1 MILCIICLVGLP
13 NGVIG
18 ANNDGPG
25 ILGGNMATVILS
37 NSTIVE
43 NPQVGT
49 IVGFIGV
56 TGEGASEN
64 ASFRLID
71 PGSGRF
77 EIKPISQEGIL
88 NWVLVVKNSVSG
100 DGSSLFDFE
109 NDALNNFT
117 FKISATGD
125 LGTVVATT
133 TFTVSV
139 TDNTAPTEVILS
151 NSSVVEH
158 AQTGSVIGYFWTSD
172 LDENDTFTYTL
183 TDDAGGRFGIVDGNL
198 VVKDGSLLDHQA
210 AKSHQIMVEV
220 KDSDGNV
227 YTESLTIN
235 VSDAVDLQDAA
246 ATDDQLFGSAEAALF
261 DDLSGNNKLYGSAD
275 DDAINGLGGN
285 DKLYGLAGND
295 TLNGGVGKDILSGG
309 DGADTFVFDAPLK
322 KGHFDQIRDFK
333 SGQDKVVFDL
343 DALKTFK
350 VKASKSD
357 LLDLAKKGK
366 LDKKSSVELDKV
378 FKEGKLEKKFFT
390 VGTTSKDGNDYVV
403 YSKKSGTV
411 YLDVDGSGSAKPV
424 EILKLKPGTTLSF
437 NDFLF
442 I

>member
-1 MILCIICLVGLP
+1 VGP
-13 NGVIG
+13 PCAVID
-18 ANNDGPG
+18 ANADGPG
-25 ILGGNMATVILS
+25 ILGDNMATVTLS
-37 NSTIVE
+37 NSTVIE

-64 ASFRLID
+64 AAFRLID

-109 NDALNNFT
+109 NDALNHFT

-125 LGTVVATT
+125 VGTVVAMT

-139 TDNTAPTEVILS
+139 TDNTAPTEIILS
-151 NSSVVEH
+151 DNSVVEH
-158 AQTGSVIGYFWTSD
+158 AQTGTVIGPLWAID
-172 LDENDTFTYTL
+172 PDDDDILTYTL
-183 TDDAGGRFGIVDGNL
+183 TNDAGGRFDIVDGN
-198 VVKDGSLLDHQA
+198 VMVKDGSLLDYA
-210 AKSHQIMVEV
+210 AARSHQITVEV
-220 KDSDGNV
+220 KDADGNV

-235 VSDAVDLQDAA
+235 VSDAVDIRNGT
-246 ATDDQLFGSAEAALF
+246 ATNDRLLGRAEAALF
-261 DDLSGNNKLYGSAD
+261 EDLSGNNRLCGSAED
-275 DDAINGLGGN
+275 DVINGLGGN

-357 LLDLAKKGK
+357 LLDFAKKGK
-366 LDKKSSVELDKV
+366 PDKKASFELDKV

-411 YLDVDGSGSAKPV
+411 YLDVDGSGSAKPI
-424 EILKLKPGTTLSF
+424 EILKLKPDTALAFS
-437 NDFLF
+437 DFLF

>member
-1 MILCIICLVGLP
+1 
-13 NGVIG
+13 
-18 ANNDGPG
+18 
-25 ILGGNMATVILS
+25 MATVTLS

-64 ASFRLID
+64 AAFRLID

-109 NDALNNFT
+109 NDALNQFT

-125 LGTVVATT
+125 VGTVVALT

-151 NSSVVEH
+151 DSSVVEH
-158 AQTGSVIGYFWTSD
+158 AQTGTVIGSLWAFD
-172 LDENDTFTYTL
+172 PDDDDTFTYTL
-183 TDDAGGRFGIVDGNL
+183 TDNAGGRFDIVDGNV
-198 VVKDGSLLDHQA
+198 VVKDGSLLDYLS
-210 AKSHQIMVEV
+210 AKSHQITVEV

-235 VSDAVDLQDAA
+235 VSDAVNLQDAA
-246 ATDDQLFGSAEAALF
+246 ATDDRLFGSAEAALF
-261 DDLSGNNKLYGSAD
+261 KDLSGNDTLYGLAD
-275 DDAINGLGGN
+275 D

-295 TLNGGVGKDILSGG
+295 TLNGGAGKDILSGG
-309 DGADTFVFDAPLK
+309 DGADTFVFDNPFK
-322 KGHFDQIRDFK
+322 KGHFDHINDFK
-333 SGQDKVVFDL
+333 SGQDKIQFDL
-343 DALKTFK
+343 DALKGFK
-350 VKASKSD
+350 VKAAKSD
-357 LLDLAKKGK
+357 LLDLAKRSK
-366 LDKKSSVELDKV
+366 LDKKSSVGLDKV

-390 VGTTSKDGNDYVV
+390 VGAASNDGNDYIV
-403 YSKKSGTV
+403 YTKKSGTV
-411 YLDVDGSGSAKPV
+411 YLDVDGSGSAKPI
-424 EILKLKPGTTLSF
+424 ELLKLKPGTTLSF

>member
-1 MILCIICLVGLP
+1 
-13 NGVIG
+13 
-18 ANNDGPG
+18 
-25 ILGGNMATVILS
+25 MATVTLS

-64 ASFRLID
+64 AAFRLID

-109 NDALNNFT
+109 NDALNQFT

-125 LGTVVATT
+125 VGTVVATT

-139 TDNTAPTEVILS
+139 TDNTAPTEIILS
-151 NSSVVEH
+151 DSSVVEH
-158 AQTGSVIGYFWTSD
+158 AQTGTVIGSLWAFD
-172 LDENDTFTYTL
+172 PDDDDTFTYTL
-183 TDDAGGRFGIVDGNL
+183 TDDAGGRFDIVDGNV
-198 VVKDGSLLDHQA
+198 VVKDGSLLDYLS
-210 AKSHQIMVEV
+210 AKSHQITVEV
-220 KDSDGNV
+220 KDSDGNIH
-227 YTESLTIN
+227 TANLTIN
-235 VSDAVDLQDAA
+235 VSDAVDIRNGT
-246 ATDDQLFGSAEAALF
+246 ATNDRLYDSARSDLFK
-261 DDLSGNNKLYGSAD
+261 DLSGD
-275 DDAINGLGGN
+275 DMLNGGAGN

-295 TLNGGVGKDILSGG
+295 TLNGGAGKDFLSGG
-309 DGADTFVFDAPLK
+309 DGADTFVFDNPFK
-322 KGHFDQIRDFK
+322 KGHFDHINDFK
-333 SGQDKVVFDL
+333 SGQDKIHFDL
-343 DALKTFK
+343 DALTGFK
-350 VKASKSD
+350 VKAAKSD
-357 LLDLAKKGK
+357 LLDLAKKSK
-366 LDKKSSVELDKV
+366 LDKKSSVGFDKV

-390 VGTTSKDGNDYVV
+390 VGTASNDGNDYVV
-403 YSKKSGTV
+403 YTKKSGTV
-411 YLDVDGSGSAKPV
+411 YLDVDGSGSAKPI

>member
-1 MILCIICLVGLP
+1 
-13 NGVIG
+13 
-18 ANNDGPG
+18 
-25 ILGGNMATVILS
+25 MATVILS
-37 NSTIVE
+37 NSTVIE

-49 IVGFIGV
+49 IVGYIGV
-56 TGEGASEN
+56 IGEGASEN

-88 NWVLVVKNSVSG
+88 NWVLVVKNSVNG

-109 NDALNNFT
+109 NDALNDFT

-151 NSSVVEH
+151 NSSVDEH
-158 AQTGSVIGYFWTSD
+158 AQTGSVIGYLWTSD
-172 LDENDTFTYTL
+172 PDENDTFTYTL

-220 KDSDGNV
+220 RDFDGNV
-227 YTESLTIN
+227 HTANLTIN
-235 VSDAVDLQDAA
+235 VSDAVDIRNGT
-246 ATDDQLFGSAEAALF
+246 ATNDRLLGSDGADVF
-261 DDLSGNNKLYGSAD
+261 KGMSGHDTLYGLAGD
-275 DDAINGLGGN
+275 DTLYGLTGN

-295 TLNGGVGKDILSGG
+295 TLNGGAGKDFLSGG
-309 DGADTFVFDAPLK
+309 GGSDTFVFDAPFK
-322 KGHFDQIRDFK
+322 KGHFDQISDFR
-333 SGQDKVVFDL
+333 SGQDKIQFDL
-343 DALKTFK
+343 DGLKAFK

-366 LDKKSSVELDKV
+366 PDKKSSVGLDKV
-378 FKEGKLEKKFFT
+378 FKEGNLEKKFFT
-390 VGTTSKDGNDYVV
+390 VGTTAKDGNDYIV

-411 YLDVDGSGSAKPV
+411 YLDADGSGSAKPI
-424 EILKLKPGTTLSF
+424 EILKIKPDASLSF

>member
-357 LLDLAKKGK
+357 LLDFAKKGK
-366 LDKKSSVELDKV
+366 PDKKSSVELDKV

>member
-1 MILCIICLVGLP
+1 MASSAESTIGL
-13 NGVIG
+13 GS
-18 ANNDGPG
+18 
-25 ILGGNMATVILS
+25 LGDNMATVTLS

-64 ASFRLID
+64 AAFRLID

-109 NDALNNFT
+109 SDALNQFT

-125 LGTVVATT
+125 VGTVVAMT

-139 TDNTAPTEVILS
+139 TDNTAPTEIILS
-151 NSSVVEH
+151 DSSVVEH
-158 AQTGSVIGYFWTSD
+158 AQTGTVIGSLWA
-172 LDENDTFTYTL
+172 LDPDDDDTFTYTL
-183 TDDAGGRFGIVDGNL
+183 TDDAGGRFDIVDGNL
-198 VVKDGSLLDHQA
+198 VVKDGSLLDYLT

-220 KDSDGNV
+220 RDSDGNIH
-227 YTESLTIN
+227 TANLTIN
-235 VSDAVDLQDAA
+235 VSDAVDIRNST
-246 ATDDQLFGSAEAALF
+246 ATNNRLLDSAGADLFK
-261 DDLSGNNKLYGSAD
+261 DLSGNDTLYGLAGD
-275 DDAINGLGGN
+275 DMLNGGAGN
-285 DKLYGLAGND
+285 DRLYGLAGND
-295 TLNGGVGKDILSGG
+295 TLNGGAGKDFLSGG
-309 DGADTFVFDAPLK
+309 DGADTFVFDTPFK
-322 KGHFDQIRDFK
+322 KGHFDHINDFK
-333 SGQDKVVFDL
+333 SGQDKIQFDL
-343 DALKTFK
+343 DALKGFK
-350 VKASKSD
+350 VKAAKSD

-366 LDKKSSVELDKV
+366 LDKKSSVGLDKV

-390 VGTTSKDGNDYVV
+390 VGTASNDGNDYIV
-403 YSKKSGTV
+403 YTKKSGTV
-411 YLDVDGSGSAKPV
+411 YLDVDGSGSAKPI
-424 EILKLKPGTTLSF
+424 EILKVKPGTTLSF

>member
-1 MILCIICLVGLP
+1 
-13 NGVIG
+13 
-18 ANNDGPG
+18 
-25 ILGGNMATVILS
+25 MATVTLS

-64 ASFRLID
+64 AAFRLID

-109 NDALNNFT
+109 NDALNHFT

-125 LGTVVATT
+125 VGTVVATT

-139 TDNTAPTEVILS
+139 TDNTAPTEIILS
-151 NSSVVEH
+151 DSSVVEH
-158 AQTGSVIGYFWTSD
+158 AQTGTVIGSLWAFD
-172 LDENDTFTYTL
+172 PDDDDTFTYTL
-183 TDDAGGRFGIVDGNL
+183 TDDAGGRFDIVDGNV
-198 VVKDGSLLDHQA
+198 VVKDGSLLDYLSAQ
-210 AKSHQIMVEV
+210 SHQITVEV
-220 KDSDGNV
+220 KDSDGNIH
-227 YTESLTIN
+227 TANLTIN
-235 VSDAVDLQDAA
+235 VSDAVDIRNGT
-246 ATDDQLFGSAEAALF
+246 ATNDRLYDSARSDLFK
-261 DDLSGNNKLYGSAD
+261 DLSGDDMLNGGAGS
-275 DDAINGLGGN
+275 

-295 TLNGGVGKDILSGG
+295 TLNGGAGKDFLSGG
-309 DGADTFVFDAPLK
+309 DGADTFVFDNPFK
-322 KGHFDQIRDFK
+322 KGHFDHINDFK
-333 SGQDKVVFDL
+333 SGQDKIHFDL
-343 DALKTFK
+343 DALTGFK
-350 VKASKSD
+350 VKAAKSD
-357 LLDLAKKGK
+357 LLDLAKKSK
-366 LDKKSSVELDKV
+366 LDKKSSVGFDKV

-390 VGTTSKDGNDYVV
+390 VGTASNDGNDYVV
-403 YSKKSGTV
+403 YTKKSGTV
-411 YLDVDGSGSAKPV
+411 YLDVDGSGSAKPI

>member
-1 MILCIICLVGLP
+1 MILCIINPISLPDDLVGR
-13 NGVIG
+13 I
-18 ANNDGPG
+18 NDRPG
-25 ILGGNMATVILS
+25 ILGDSMATVTLS
-37 NSTIVE
+37 NSTVIE

-64 ASFRLID
+64 AAFRLID

-109 NDALNNFT
+109 NDALNQFT

-125 LGTVVATT
+125 VGTVVALT

-151 NSSVVEH
+151 DSSVVEH
-158 AQTGSVIGYFWTSD
+158 AQTGTVIGSLWAFD
-172 LDENDTFTYTL
+172 PDDDDTFTYTL
-183 TDDAGGRFGIVDGNL
+183 TDNAGGRFDIVDGNV
-198 VVKDGSLLDHQA
+198 VVKDGSLLDYLS
-210 AKSHQIMVEV
+210 AKSHQITVEV

-235 VSDAVDLQDAA
+235 VSDAVNLQDAA
-246 ATDDQLFGSAEAALF
+246 ATDDRLFGSAEAALF
-261 DDLSGNNKLYGSAD
+261 KDLSGNDTLYGLAGD
-275 DDAINGLGGN
+275 

-295 TLNGGVGKDILSGG
+295 TLNGGAGKDILSGG
-309 DGADTFVFDAPLK
+309 DGADTFVFDNPFK
-322 KGHFDQIRDFK
+322 KGHFDHINDFK
-333 SGQDKVVFDL
+333 SGQDKIQFDL
-343 DALKTFK
+343 DALKGFK
-350 VKASKSD
+350 VKAAKSD

-366 LDKKSSVELDKV
+366 LDKKSSVGLDKV

-390 VGTTSKDGNDYVV
+390 VGTASDDGNDYIV
-403 YSKKSGTV
+403 YTKKSGTV
-411 YLDVDGSGSAKPV
+411 YLDVDGSGSAKPI
-424 EILKLKPGTTLSF
+424 ETLKVKPGTTLSF

>member
-1 MILCIICLVGLP
+1 
-13 NGVIG
+13 
-18 ANNDGPG
+18 
-25 ILGGNMATVILS
+25 MATVTLS
-37 NSTIVE
+37 NSTVIE

-64 ASFRLID
+64 AAFRLID

-109 NDALNNFT
+109 NDALNQFT

-125 LGTVVATT
+125 VGTVVALT
-133 TFTVSV
+133 TFTISV

-151 NSSVVEH
+151 DSSVVEH
-158 AQTGSVIGYFWTSD
+158 AQTGTVIGSLWAFD
-172 LDENDTFTYTL
+172 PDDDDTFTYTL
-183 TDDAGGRFGIVDGNL
+183 TDDAGGRFDIVDGNV
-198 VVKDGSLLDHQA
+198 VVKDGSLLDYLS
-210 AKSHQIMVEV
+210 AKSHQITVEV

-235 VSDAVDLQDAA
+235 VSDAVNLQDAA
-246 ATDDQLFGSAEAALF
+246 ATDDRLFGSAEAALF
-261 DDLSGNNKLYGSAD
+261 KDLSGNDTLYGLAD
-275 DDAINGLGGN
+275 D

-295 TLNGGVGKDILSGG
+295 TLNGGAGKDILSGG
-309 DGADTFVFDAPLK
+309 DGADTFVFDNPFK
-322 KGHFDQIRDFK
+322 KGHFDHINDFK
-333 SGQDKVVFDL
+333 SGQDKIQFDL
-343 DALKTFK
+343 DALKGFK
-350 VKASKSD
+350 VKAAKSD

-366 LDKKSSVELDKV
+366 LDKKSSVGLDKV

-390 VGTTSKDGNDYVV
+390 VGTASDDGNDYIV
-403 YSKKSGTV
+403 YTKKSGTV
-411 YLDVDGSGSAKPV
+411 YLDVDGSGSAKPI

>member
-1 MILCIICLVGLP
+1 MASSAESTIGL
-13 NGVIG
+13 GS
-18 ANNDGPG
+18 
-25 ILGGNMATVILS
+25 LGDNMATVTLS

-64 ASFRLID
+64 AAFRLID

-109 NDALNNFT
+109 NDALNHFT

-125 LGTVVATT
+125 VGTAVATT

-139 TDNTAPTEVILS
+139 TDNTAPTEIILS
-151 NSSVVEH
+151 DSSVVEH
-158 AQTGSVIGYFWTSD
+158 AQTGTVIGSLWAFD
-172 LDENDTFTYTL
+172 PDDDDTFTYTL
-183 TDDAGGRFGIVDGNL
+183 TDDAGGRFDIVDGNV
-198 VVKDGSLLDHQA
+198 VVKDGSLLDYLS
-210 AKSHQIMVEV
+210 AKSHQITVEV
-220 KDSDGNV
+220 KDSDGNIH
-227 YTESLTIN
+227 TANLTIN
-235 VSDAVDLQDAA
+235 VSDAVDIRNGT
-246 ATDDQLFGSAEAALF
+246 ATNDRLYDSARSDLFK
-261 DDLSGNNKLYGSAD
+261 DLSGD
-275 DDAINGLGGN
+275 DMLNGGAGN

-295 TLNGGVGKDILSGG
+295 TLNGGAGKDFLSGG
-309 DGADTFVFDAPLK
+309 DGADTFVFDNPFK
-322 KGHFDQIRDFK
+322 KGHFDHINDFK
-333 SGQDKVVFDL
+333 SGQDKIHFDL
-343 DALKTFK
+343 DALTGFK
-350 VKASKSD
+350 VKAAKSD
-357 LLDLAKKGK
+357 LLDLAKKSK
-366 LDKKSSVELDKV
+366 LDKKSSVGFDKV

-390 VGTTSKDGNDYVV
+390 VGTASNDGNDYVV
-403 YSKKSGTV
+403 YTKKSGTV
-411 YLDVDGSGSAKPV
+411 YLDVDGSGSAKPI

>member
-1 MILCIICLVGLP
+1 MILCIIYPEGLP
-13 NGVIG
+13 RGVIG

-25 ILGGNMATVILS
+25 ILGDNMATVTLS
-37 NSTIVE
+37 NSTVIE
-43 NPQVGT
+43 NPHVGT

-64 ASFRLID
+64 AAFRLID
-71 PGSGRF
+71 PGSCRF
-77 EIKPISQEGIL
+77 EIKPISQEGIF

-109 NDALNNFT
+109 NDALNQFT

-125 LGTVVATT
+125 VGTVVAMT

-151 NSSVVEH
+151 DSSVVEH
-158 AQTGSVIGYFWTSD
+158 AQTGTTIGYLWAFD
-172 LDENDTFTYTL
+172 PDDDETFTYTL
-183 TDDAGGRFGIVDGNL
+183 TDDAGGRFAIVGDNL
-198 VVKDGSLLDHQA
+198 VVKDGSLLDYQA
-210 AKSHQIMVEV
+210 AKSHRIMVEV
-220 KDSDGNV
+220 RDSDGNV
-227 YTESLTIN
+227 HTESLTIN

-246 ATDDQLFGSAEAALF
+246 ATDDQLFGSAEAALLQ
-261 DDLSGNNKLYGSAD
+261 DLSGNNKLYGSAD
-275 DDAINGLGGN
+275 DDVINGLGGN

-295 TLNGGVGKDILSGG
+295 TLNGGVGKDIVSGG

-333 SGQDKVVFDL
+333 SGQDKAVFDL

-357 LLDLAKKGK
+357 LLDFAKKGK
-366 LDKKSSVELDKV
+366 PDKKFSVELDKV
-378 FKEGKLEKKFFT
+378 FKEGKLEKKFFN
-390 VGTTSKDGNDYVV
+390 VGTASDDRNDYIV
-403 YSKKSGTV
+403 YTKSGTV
-411 YLDVDGSGSAKPV
+411 YLDVDGSGSAKPI
-424 EILKLKPGTTLSF
+424 EILKLKPGTALAFS
-437 NDFLF
+437 DFLF

>member
-1 MILCIICLVGLP
+1 
-13 NGVIG
+13 
-18 ANNDGPG
+18 
-25 ILGGNMATVILS
+25 MATVTLS

-64 ASFRLID
+64 AAFRLID

-109 NDALNNFT
+109 NDALNHFT

-125 LGTVVATT
+125 VGTVVATT

-139 TDNTAPTEVILS
+139 TDNTAPTEIILS
-151 NSSVVEH
+151 DSSVVEH
-158 AQTGSVIGYFWTSD
+158 AQTGTVIGSLWAFD
-172 LDENDTFTYTL
+172 PDDDDTFTYTL
-183 TDDAGGRFGIVDGNL
+183 TDDAGGRFDIVDGNV
-198 VVKDGSLLDHQA
+198 VVKDGSLLDYLS
-210 AKSHQIMVEV
+210 AKSHQITVEV
-220 KDSDGNV
+220 KDSDGNIH
-227 YTESLTIN
+227 TANLTIN
-235 VSDAVDLQDAA
+235 VSDAVDIRNGT
-246 ATDDQLFGSAEAALF
+246 ATNDRLYDSARSDLFK
-261 DDLSGNNKLYGSAD
+261 DLSGD
-275 DDAINGLGGN
+275 DMLNGGAGN

-295 TLNGGVGKDILSGG
+295 TLNGGAGKDFLSGG
-309 DGADTFVFDAPLK
+309 DGADTFVFDNPFK
-322 KGHFDQIRDFK
+322 KGHFDHINDFK
-333 SGQDKVVFDL
+333 SGQDKIHFDL
-343 DALKTFK
+343 DALTGFK
-350 VKASKSD
+350 VKAAKSD
-357 LLDLAKKGK
+357 LLDLAKKSK
-366 LDKKSSVELDKV
+366 LDKKSSVGFDKV

-390 VGTTSKDGNDYVV
+390 VGTASNDGNDYVV
-403 YSKKSGTV
+403 YTKKSGTV
-411 YLDVDGSGSAKPV
+411 YLDVDGSGSAKPI